1 MPETTAT
8 NLITIREGALRL
20 PKRLAKAGYQEFWVG
35 GCVRDAQLGQAPK
48 DFDIATEAKP
58 DEIEQVFC
66 KTIPV
71 GKQFG
76 VIMVL
81 EDSHEY
87 QVATFRAETDYT
99 DGRRP
104 GSVRFTDAREDA
116 LRRDFTINGLFYDPI
131 ADELHDWVKG
141 CADLEAKCIRTIGDP
156 AVRFRE
162 DRLRMLRAVRF
173 AAQLGFEIEPGTF
186 AALREYAPAIGV
198 VSAER
203 IRDEL
208 LKIFRPPHAA
218 AGLDL
223 LRDSGLLGEVLPELA
238 ATIGCEQPPDFHP
251 EGDVFSHIR
260 LMLSKLPE
268 DADTGLVW
276 SVLMHDIAKPE
287 TFSRDDDGL
296 IRFFGHDKIGTDMAR
311 AILNRLRFPK
321 VEVDAVTTCVR
332 HHMQLKD
339 AQQMR
344 TATLRKL
351 FFRPV
356 FEMELSLH
364 RLDCLA
370 SSGQLE
376 NFDFLQ
382 AKFEAFQ
389 DQPEL
394 QKPLLNGN
402 DLIALG
408 QAPGSGFGVLLK
420 KARELQLEG
429 ELTTRDQALV
439 WLEAKVGAAG
449 D

>member
-1 MPETTAT
+1 MGGPIQSCGFVQSL
-8 NLITIREGALRL
+8 NLLILFGAGKQIAGALVRAKWAWNL
-20 PKRLAKAGYQEFWVG
+20 P
-35 GCVRDAQLGQAPK
+35 
-48 DFDIATEAKP
+48 
-58 DEIEQVFC
+58 
-66 KTIPV
+66 
-71 GKQFG
+71 
-76 VIMVL
+76 
-81 EDSHEY
+81 
-87 QVATFRAETDYT
+87 
-99 DGRRP
+99 
-104 GSVRFTDAREDA
+104 
-116 LRRDFTINGLFYDPI
+116 
-131 ADELHDWVKG
+131 
-141 CADLEAKCIRTIGDP
+141 
-156 AVRFRE
+156 
-162 DRLRMLRAVRF
+162 
-173 AAQLGFEIEPGTF
+173 
-186 AALREYAPAIGV
+186 
-198 VSAER
+198 
-203 IRDEL
+203 
-208 LKIFRPPHAA
+208 
-218 AGLDL
+218 
-223 LRDSGLLGEVLPELA
+223 
-238 ATIGCEQPPDFHP
+238 
-251 EGDVFSHIR
+251 
-260 LMLSKLPE
+260 
-268 DADTGLVW
+268 
-276 SVLMHDIAKPE
+276 
-287 TFSRDDDGL
+287 
-296 IRFFGHDKIGTDMAR
+296 
-311 AILNRLRFPK
+311 
-321 VEVDAVTTCVR
+321 R